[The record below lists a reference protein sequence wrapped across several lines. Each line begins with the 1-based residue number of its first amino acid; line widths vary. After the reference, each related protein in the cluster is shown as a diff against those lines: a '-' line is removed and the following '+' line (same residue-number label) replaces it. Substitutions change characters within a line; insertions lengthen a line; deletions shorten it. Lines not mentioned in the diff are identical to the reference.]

1 MPWHWEISL
10 HMCSSVGVV
19 GHSNSSVYRGGN
31 QNLSLQF
38 RGGRPFHAV
47 DDAMSC
53 WAHVTHPETGCD
65 PADYLGSLISKSEQ
79 KRVLG

>member
-1 MPWHWEISL
+1 
-10 HMCSSVGVV
+10 MCSSVGVV
-19 GHSNSSVYRGGN
+19 GHSDSSVYRGEN

-38 RGGRPFHAV
+38 MRPFHAV

-79 KRVLG
+79 KRVLS